1 MPQILDGIKL
11 DFRDVSLMPK
21 RSQLT
26 SRSDVNLNRE
36 CTFKNSKA
44 KYSGIPIIASNMDTV
59 GTFEMAETLSQ
70 YGLFTTVH
78 KHYSV
83 EEWKAFAERVK
94 NNPKVLS
101 NLAVSSGSRKEDLEK
116 MHAICDAVP
125 EIKFICLDV
134 ANGYSEAFVDFV
146 RRVRAEFPSYTIFAG
161 NVVTKEMV
169 EQLILSGADVVKVG
183 IGPGSVCTTRKKTG
197 VGYPQLSAV
206 LECAD
211 AAHGKTRAGFIC
223 TKNDQN
229 THFGQNMAKF
239 GDGGITCPGDVA
251 KAFCG
256 GADFVMIGGL
266 FAGHDQSGGEI
277 IEKNGKKFKHFYGM
291 SSATAMVKHH
301 GTVAEYRASEGKTVE
316 IPYRG
321 DVRTTVQD
329 ILGGLR
335 SSCTYIGAQKLKEM
349 PKRATFIRVQMQTNE
364 VYSAFDV

>member
-70 YGLFTTVH
+70 IGLFTTVH

-101 NLAVSSGSRKEDLEK
+101 NIAVSSGSRKEDLEK

-169 EQLILSGADVVKVG
+169 EQLLLSGADVVKVG

-211 AAHGKTRAGFIC
+211 AAHVKKC
-223 TKNDQN
+223 L
-229 THFGQNMAKF
+229 NMQ
-239 GDGGITCPGDVA
+239 TCNF
-251 KAFCG
+251 KL
-256 GADFVMIGGL
+256 IGGL

-329 ILGGLR
+329 ILGGVR
-335 SSCTYIGAQKLKEM
+335 SACTYIGAQKLKEM
-349 PKRATFIRVQMQTNE
+349 SKRATFIRVQMQTNE